1 MFNTIK
7 SKFILLS
14 LIVIILSI
22 GIPVGY
28 LLDQVGRNFENR
40 SIQMV
45 EATIDLLIDG
55 LNDSMML
62 GDQKVIQKI
71 IENVSEKSGIDHV
84 RIFNENGI
92 IKYSSNENEIGKVL
106 NLIEPGHIEK
116 NVSAIKHR
124 EVYLDKNTNNYK
136 AIQPIELEE
145 RCQSCHSSDAIISYL
160 DVDTHFTKAEMK
172 FYTGSSHMLLL
183 GAGLIIL
190 LALGFYFL
198 FNKLINKPL
207 NNFILALDSV
217 ESGNLNR
224 MLPVKGDDEFS
235 ILHAHFNRMVRELKY
250 SREKIDEMHFEQL
263 QRADK
268 MVTLGEL
275 TASMAHD
282 INNHSAIIMS
292 RADYLLYE
300 SENNEKLYEYNKD
313 LKVINDQIS
322 KISTITGNIL
332 KHSKKTQVEFVE
344 FDLVKLLETNLEMI
358 EPLLKKKK
366 ISLKKEFHLQEATIT
381 GDPNQ
386 FEQVILNLI
395 GNAFD
400 AIDEEKG
407 VISIVLRK
415 DSNENIQFIVRDNG
429 HGIDEESL
437 SKIFS
442 PFYTKKE
449 ANKGTGLGLF
459 IVQNICRKNNAE
471 IFCDSKINEGT
482 AFTITFNG
490 GATNV

>member
-14 LIVIILSI
+14 LVVIILSI

-28 LLDQVGRNFENR
+28 LVNQISRNFQNR
-40 SIQMV
+40 SVQMV
-45 EATIDLLIDG
+45 ETTIDLLIDG

-71 IENVSEKSGIDHV
+71 IENVSEKSEIDHI
-84 RIFNENGI
+84 RIFNKNGI
-92 IKYSSNENEIGKVL
+92 IKYSSNASEVGKVL
-106 NLIEPGHIEK
+106 NLVEPGHIEK
-116 NVSAIKHR
+116 NISSITER
-124 EVYLDKNTNNYK
+124 EVDLNRNTNTYK
-136 AIQPIELEE
+136 AIQPIKIEE
-145 RCQSCHSSDAIISYL
+145 RCQTCHSSEAIISYL
-160 DVDTHFTKAEMK
+160 DIDTQFTKAEMN
-172 FYTGSSHMLLL
+172 FYTGSSHMLFL
-183 GAGLIIL
+183 GASLILI

-198 FNKLINKPL
+198 FNRFINKPL
-207 NNFILALDSV
+207 NNFIVALDTV
-217 ESGNLNR
+217 ESGNLR
-224 MLPVKGDDEFS
+224 LELPVKGSDEFS
-235 ILHAHFNRMVRELKY
+235 ILNTHFNRMVKELKY
-250 SREKIDEMHFEQL
+250 SREKIEEMHIEQL

-300 SENNEKLYEYNKD
+300 SENNNGIGEYNND

-322 KISTITGNIL
+322 KISKITGNIL
-332 KHSKKTQVEFVE
+332 KHSKKTQVEFID
-344 FDLVKLLETNLEMI
+344 FDLVQLLESNLEMI

-366 ISLKKEFHLQEATIT
+366 IKIKKEFKLDKAIIN

-386 FEQVILNLI
+386 FEQVILNLV

-400 AIDEEKG
+400 AIDKENGEIT
-407 VISIVLRK
+407 VVLQK
-415 DSNENIQFIVRDNG
+415 DPEGKIQFIVKDNG
-429 HGIDEESL
+429 QGIDEETL
-437 SKIFS
+437 DKIFS
-442 PFYTKKE
+442 PFYTNKE

-459 IVQNICRKNNAE
+459 IVQTICRKNKAE
-471 IFCDSKINEGT
+471 IVCDSKVNEGT
-482 AFTITFNG
+482 SFTITFNEG
-490 GATNV
+490 EGNV